1 MRQKINAVKVQ
12 QRFPWPDWFHSAVS
26 ANQIVTHGI
35 GKFGSGPVYC
45 TVKVFDGWGTAE
57 EGEWIVSVLPD
68 EFAVISD
75 AEFQRKFE
83 PNEPTTF

>member
-12 QRFPWPDWFHSAVS
+12 QRFPWPDWFHNAVS

-35 GKFGSGPVYC
+35 GKFGSGPVFC
-45 TVKVFDGWGTAE
+45 TVKTFDGWAAAE
-57 EGEWIVSVLPD
+57 EGQWIISVLPD

-75 AEFQRKFE
+75 AEFQRAFE
-83 PNEPTTF
+83 PAEPITF